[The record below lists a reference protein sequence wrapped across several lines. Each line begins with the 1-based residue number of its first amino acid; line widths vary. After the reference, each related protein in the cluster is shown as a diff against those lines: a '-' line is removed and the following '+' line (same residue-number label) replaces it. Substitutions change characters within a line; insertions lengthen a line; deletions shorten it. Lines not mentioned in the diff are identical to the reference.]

1 MLLADAEVYPKV
13 RNLRA
18 VIIENIKRRIL
29 GTHRNWKKIMDF
41 GGTIME
47 DWESEEAVS
56 VQAMW
61 CLEPNFPELVNEF
74 IASKLTEDEIRKWKL
89 EELHFTQ
96 DDFISWWF
104 SPQ

>member
-1 MLLADAEVYPKV
+1 
-13 RNLRA
+13 
-18 VIIENIKRRIL
+18 
-29 GTHRNWKKIMDF
+29 
-41 GGTIME
+41 ME

-61 CLEPNFPELVNEF
+61 CLEPNFPELLNAF
-74 IASKLTEDEIRKWKL
+74 IASKLTPEEIRKWKL
-89 EELHFTQ
+89 EELYFTS